1 MSLSGFRTRKACTHD
16 THARTHSTDNTGTD
30 TYRHARG
37 QTHSIR
43 PTTAGDELRACTL
56 SMAARLA
63 THAHARARTHAHT
76 AHARAPACSSM
87 NRQGSTQLRACLP
100 AHTGLFLCEKGA
112 RVRACASPYLSVLRG
127 SSVEPCVLVCVCVC
141 VCVLSRECGN
151 CARVRAG
158 VHACLYTRAPAKC
171 LRTCVC
177 VCVCVR
183 ARARARHLQVAV
195 LRVRDP
201 PRAVVLRGIKKL
213 FLYRI

>member
-141 VCVLSRECGN
+141 VCVCFHASV
-151 CARVRAG
+151 ATVRAC
-158 VHACLYTRAPAKC
+158 VQAYTHACTRARLLSAC
-171 LRTCVC
+171 GRVCVC

-183 ARARARHLQVAV
+183 ARARAPPAGRRSASP
-195 LRVRDP
+195 RPP
-201 PRAVVLRGIKKL
+201 PRSSTARYKEVILI
-213 FLYRI
+213 

>member
-141 VCVLSRECGN
+141 VCAFTRVWQL
-151 CARVRAG
+151 CARACRRTRMP
-158 VHACLYTRAPAKC
+158 VHARAC
-171 LRTCVC
+171 
-177 VCVCVR
+177 
-183 ARARARHLQVAV
+183 
-195 LRVRDP
+195 
-201 PRAVVLRGIKKL
+201 
-213 FLYRI
+213 